1 MKNKKLIIIGSGFGA
16 ISVLFNLKK
25 FFGKRQKIDILLI
38 SKSNGF
44 LFTPLLHELATGE
57 VSATNIFY
65 PLEKLKIELGN
76 FDFKVA
82 EVENINFQTK
92 NLFTSDSAYTYD
104 YLVIAS
110 GSETNFYNNKNILE
124 NAYTLKNI
132 DDSLKIRNTLS
143 KAFLKLEKEAF
154 KNTSYHITIV
164 GGGATGV
171 ELIASINDFIS
182 DWKRKHN
189 LENNISLT
197 LIESSN
203 KILAE
208 LNSEELSLSAL
219 KRLSDISID
228 VKLLGNVE
236 DFSNNNLKIFDKATK
251 STYYLKTDFFVWTAG
266 VKPSKLITNLELEK
280 DEKGKIFVDDYLN
293 IINNTD
299 VYALGDCCSVLNNGY
314 PATAQVALQQGEIIA
329 HNIFSKTTLF
339 SYSKKFKYF
348 HQGSLISI
356 GKGFAISDVM
366 GIKFTG
372 FLGWFIWKFIHLVKL
387 SNNKSRI
394 NVFLDW
400 LITLNKKRYGI

>member
-228 VKLLGNVE
+228 VKILSNVE

>member
-154 KNTSYHITIV
+154 KNTSYHITVV

-228 VKLLGNVE
+228 VKLLSNVE

-329 HNIFSKTTLF
+329 HNIFSKTSLF

-387 SNNKSRI
+387 SNNKSRV

-400 LITLNKKRYGI
+400 VITLNKKRYGI